1 MRRAGFVGLAT
12 FALFAATL
20 GAQVRAAE
28 QAIRIGV
35 QLPLT
40 GERAHVGRV
49 VRNSIEMAVED
60 LNRKG
65 GVNGVPLTIIYE
77 DDQDTREG
85 AVEAVRKLARDHQVL
100 AIVGELF
107 SPFVL
112 ASREVVEQEGVSLL
126 TGGTSPKTTEQT
138 QWIFRVGAS
147 DALLADVLARYA
159 AEHLKLKTLAV
170 LHDRTGIHNARAEM
184 LVKVLQERYGIAPL
198 IRASWKPGDRDFTAQ
213 LERVRAASPQ
223 GLLALGETPEGGA
236 FLRQVKGVG
245 LRVPVIVH
253 RDFGA
258 RRALEEAGE
267 TAEGVLI
274 VTEYMPALLDPE
286 RQAWAL
292 AYERRYG
299 VEANVIAA
307 QYYDALFLLAEAA
320 KMGGPSREGIRT
332 GLLHLKGFR
341 GMMADYTFDEK
352 HNGVHRFYVA
362 RITSGKPTL
371 TALVEKSP

>member
-1 MRRAGFVGLAT
+1 MGRKGFLVLASV
-12 FALFAATL
+12 ALL
-20 GAQVRAAE
+20 GVSFGTPIRAAE

-40 GERAHVGRV
+40 GERAPVGRLI
-49 VRNSIEMAVED
+49 RNSIEMAIED
-60 LNRKG
+60 LNRRG
-65 GVNGVPLTIIYE
+65 GVNGVPMAIIYE

-85 AVEAVRKLARDHQVL
+85 AVEAVRKLARDHQAL

-126 TGGTSPKTTEQT
+126 TGGTSPRTTEQT
-138 QWIFRVGAS
+138 RWIFRVGAS

-159 AEHLKLKTLAV
+159 AERLKLKTLAV
-170 LHDRTGIHNARAEM
+170 FHDRTGIHNARAEM
-184 LVKVLQERYGIAPL
+184 LVKVLQERYGIAPM

-213 LERVRAASPQ
+213 LERVRATSPQ
-223 GLLALGETPEGGA
+223 GLVALGETPEGGA
-236 FLRQVKGVG
+236 FLRQIKGAGVG
-245 LRVPVIVH
+245 AAVIVH

-286 RQAWAL
+286 RQAWAQ
-292 AYERRYG
+292 AYERRTG
-299 VEANVIAA
+299 AEANVIAA
-307 QYYDALFLLAEAA
+307 QYYDAIFLLAEAV
-320 KMGGPSREGIRT
+320 KRGGPSRQGIKT

-352 HNGVHRFYVA
+352 QNGVHRFYVA
-362 RITSGKPTL
+362 RITSGKPIL
-371 TALVEKSP
+371 IALLEKNP